1 MKKSLLFTLL
11 ALLVSFACAQVVQ
24 AAMPTQMKRQAVP
37 LGDVGSRDTH
47 WQPIDPPGSTG
58 MTATIIGY
66 VEIDGVEQ
74 QSPLLEV
81 GIFHEDECRG
91 ADFVSVYI
99 PNQNRYFLY
108 CSFFGLYGEDDHFR
122 IYDHATETELD
133 VFCPQTI
140 TYSDN
145 ATYGLPDPYLISFFS
160 NHFEILATADPEAG
174 GNVSGSGLYER
185 DATATLSASPNDGY
199 SFVNWTKETEV
210 VSNDP
215 VFSFIVTPSSAGAYV
230 AHFDVNSYLIEATAN
245 PSTGGTIAGTGVYS
259 YGSTATL
266 AATPATGYHFVNW
279 TKNGMVVSTSANYS
293 FVVDGPATL
302 VANFALNS
310 YEITAA
316 ISPSHGGLISGAG
329 IYFHGQTAT
338 LTITPGENYEF
349 VNWTENDAIVSEDL
363 SYSFTV
369 TSDRNLVANLNYID
383 YLGEDDVVISI
394 YPNPASSQLTIETSR
409 MIDY

>member
-1 MKKSLLFTLL
+1 
-11 ALLVSFACAQVVQ
+11 
-24 AAMPTQMKRQAVP
+24 MPTQMKRQAVP

-279 TKNGMVVSTSANYS
+279 T
-293 FVVDGPATL
+293 
-302 VANFALNS
+302 
-310 YEITAA
+310 
-316 ISPSHGGLISGAG
+316 
-329 IYFHGQTAT
+329 
-338 LTITPGENYEF
+338 
-349 VNWTENDAIVSEDL
+349 ENDAIVSEDL